1 MRTFQAIVGFLA
13 LLLLAPQTFRH
24 VYVYLVKSRT
34 SVLDQFQP
42 TAKSIASAK
51 DINELVALY
60 RPAVEE
66 KRALEKKIA
75 AERDAE
81 RENFGTPIV
90 TKFPEWE
97 EVSNR
102 ENQLEQAI
110 QEWESHENELREL
123 HFFWW
128 IGLLVTL
135 AGHFIFAGKRKW
147 FGTALLTLGFAEM
160 IWATC
165 PAFQSFGFPLEFER
179 LLTFKVLYST
189 VACVLFL
196 ITWRIVEK
204 QGAPAP
210 AKA

>member
-13 LLLLAPQTFRH
+13 LLLLGSQTFRH

-34 SVLDQFQP
+34 SVLEQFES
-42 TAKSIASAK
+42 TAQSIASAK

-66 KRALEKKIA
+66 KRALEKKLS
-75 AERDAE
+75 AE
-81 RENFGTPIV
+81 REAERESFGRSGAARLPD
-90 TKFPEWE
+90 WE
-97 EVSNR
+97 EVMNR
-102 ENQLEQAI
+102 ENQLQQAI
-110 QEWESHENELREL
+110 HEWESHENELREL

-135 AGHFIFAGKRKW
+135 AGHFIYAGKRRW

-165 PAFQSFGFPLEFER
+165 PSFQSFGFPLEFER
-179 LLTFKVLYST
+179 LLTFKVLYSL
-189 VACVLFL
+189 VACILFL
-196 ITWRIVEK
+196 ITWRTVEK
-204 QGAPAP
+204 QGEPAT
-210 AKA
+210 AKI